1 MYLLK
6 FTHILYGRFSY
17 FLWCHR
23 EKTADI
29 FGSFSL
35 VERGIIINVNIPK
48 ETTTDPCVQFPQ
60 AMEINTT
67 VTNLNLSSNRL
78 GLSSCK
84 YLGEM
89 LRQNRCLKNLDLSCN
104 HLEEG
109 GARIIHHEGIKNNTK
124 IRKVHWISES
134 RKPLVIDKGLTLI
147 WRHFSN

>member
-1 MYLLK
+1 
-6 FTHILYGRFSY
+6 
-17 FLWCHR
+17 
-23 EKTADI
+23 
-29 FGSFSL
+29 
-35 VERGIIINVNIPK
+35 
-48 ETTTDPCVQFPQ
+48 
-60 AMEINTT
+60 MEINTT

-134 RKPLVIDKGLTLI
+134 RKPEMACYKTICNNCTYFPLLVLFFVMGFLMTSFLPSTGRFLKCLLPKPGLGLDKCAWKRDILFGMVHLVTFF
-147 WRHFSN
+147 HY